1 MVDIHCHILPAV
13 DDGSD
18 SWETSVEMCHMAAS
32 DGIRHS
38 VATPHAN
45 NRFAYDRQKHAA
57 TLERLQQAV
66 GATPWL
72 SLGCDFHFSYDN
84 VQAAIVKPGEYAIA
98 SGGYLLIEFSDFA
111 LPPFLPDAL
120 ARLESAGLQ
129 TIVTHPERNMLL
141 QREPEQVLKLAQR
154 GCIIQVTASALTG
167 RFGDKAQRVGRW
179 LLERD
184 AVHVLASDA
193 HDLRSRPP
201 VLSAGRE
208 AAAQIC
214 GADVARALVEDNPQA
229 IVSNQPLPYFPE
241 PVMKS

>member
-18 SWETSVEMCHMAAS
+18 SWEMSVEMCRMAVS
-32 DGIRHS
+32 DGITHT

-45 NRFAYDRQKHAA
+45 DRYPYQRAQHADRLA
-57 TLERLQQAV
+57 QLQQAV
-66 GATPWL
+66 GPAPAL

-84 VQAAIVKPGEYAIA
+84 VQAALARPGDFAIG
-98 SGGYLLIEFSDFA
+98 SSGYLLVEFSDFA

-120 ARLESAGLQ
+120 ARLARAGLRAV
-129 TIVTHPERNMLL
+129 VTHPERNQLL
-141 QREPEQVLKLAQR
+141 QREPERVLKLAQQ
-154 GCIIQVTASALTG
+154 GCIIQVTGSALTG
-167 RFGDKAQRVGRW
+167 HWGGKAQNMGRW

-193 HDLRSRPP
+193 HDLRDRPP

-208 AAAQIC
+208 AAAAIC
-214 GADVARALVEDNPQA
+214 GPDVARALVEDNPQA
-229 IVSNQPLPYFPE
+229 IVSNQPLPYFPQ
-241 PVMKS
+241 PRVKS

>member
-18 SWETSVEMCHMAAS
+18 TWETSVEMCRIAAS

-45 NRFAYDRQKHAA
+45 DQYAYDRQKHSAS
-57 TLERLQQAV
+57 LERLQQAV
-66 GATPWL
+66 GVTPEL

-84 VQAAIVKPGEYAIA
+84 VQAAIVNPGNYAIG
-98 SGGYLLIEFSDFA
+98 SSGYLLIEFSDFA
-111 LPPFLPDAL
+111 LPPFLREAL
-120 ARLESAGLQ
+120 NRLEGAGL
-129 TIVTHPERNMLL
+129 TSVVTHPERNMLL
-141 QREPEQVLKLAQR
+141 QREPEQVLRLAQM
-154 GCIIQVTASALTG
+154 GCVIQVTASSLTG
-167 RFGDKAQRVGRW
+167 RFGEKAQRIARW

-193 HDLRSRPP
+193 HDLRHRPP
-201 VLSAGRE
+201 ILSAGRE
-208 AAAQIC
+208 AAAALC
-214 GADVARALVEDNPQA
+214 GADVARALVEDNPRA

>member
-1 MVDIHCHILPAV
+1 MVDLHCHILPAV

-18 SWETSVEMCHMAAS
+18 SWETSVEMCRIAAR

-45 NRFAYDRQKHAA
+45 ERYAYDRQQHAA
-57 TLERLQQAV
+57 TLENLQKEV
-66 GATPWL
+66 GATPQL

-84 VQAAIVKPGEYAIA
+84 VQAAIAKPADYAIA
-98 SGGYLLIEFSDFA
+98 TSGYLLIEFSDYA
-111 LPPFLPDAL
+111 LPPFLADAL
-120 ARLESAGLQ
+120 ARLEGAGLQ
-129 TIVTHPERNMLL
+129 AIVTHPERNMLL
-141 QREPEQVLKLAQR
+141 QREPEQVIKLAQR

-167 RFGDKAQRVGRW
+167 RFGEKAQRVARW

-193 HDLRSRPP
+193 HDPRHRPP
-201 VLSAGRE
+201 VLSAGME

-214 GADVARALVEDNPQA
+214 GADVARALVDDNPQA
-229 IVSNQPLPYFPE
+229 IVSNQSLPYFPE
-241 PVMKS
+241 PVLKT

>member
-18 SWETSVEMCHMAAS
+18 SWETSVEMCRMAAS

-45 NRFAYDRQKHAA
+45 DQFTYDRPRHSAS
-57 TLERLQQAV
+57 LERLQQSV
-66 GATPWL
+66 GATPVL

-84 VQAAIVKPGEYAIA
+84 VQAAIVKPGDYSIG
-98 SGGYLLIEFSDFA
+98 SSGYLLIEFSDFA
-111 LPPFLPDAL
+111 LPPFLREAL
-120 ARLESAGLQ
+120 ARLEGAGL
-129 TIVTHPERNMLL
+129 TSIVTHPERNMLL
-141 QREPEQVLKLAQR
+141 QREPEQVLKLAQM
-154 GCIIQVTASALTG
+154 GCVIQVTASSLTG
-167 RFGDKAQRVGRW
+167 RFGEKAQRVARW
-179 LLERD
+179 LLEHD

-193 HDLRSRPP
+193 HDLRHRPP
-201 VLSAGRE
+201 ILSAGRE
-208 AAAQIC
+208 AAAALC

-229 IVSNQPLPYFPE
+229 IVSNQALPYFPE

>member
-18 SWETSVEMCHMAAS
+18 SFETSVEMCRLAAR
-32 DGIRHS
+32 DGIRHT

-45 NRFAYDRQKHAA
+45 DQYAYDRQLHAA
-57 TLERLQQAV
+57 ALERLQAAV
-66 GATPWL
+66 GTAPAL

-84 VQAAIVKPGEYAIA
+84 VQAAIANPGTYAIA
-98 SGGYLLIEFSDFA
+98 SSGYLLVEFSDYG

-120 ARLESAGLQ
+120 ARLGAAGLRAV
-129 TIVTHPERNMLL
+129 VTHPERNMLL
-141 QREPEQVLKLAQR
+141 QREPEQVLKLAQQ

-167 RFGDKAQRVGRW
+167 QWGGKAQRVARW

-193 HDLRSRPP
+193 HDLRHRPP

-208 AAAQIC
+208 AAAEIC

-241 PVMKS
+241 PVLK

>member
-18 SWETSVEMCHMAAS
+18 CWETSVEMCRMAAS
-32 DGIRHS
+32 DGITHT

-45 NRFAYDRQKHAA
+45 ERYSYDREQHRAR
-57 TLERLQQAV
+57 LEQLQQAA
-66 GATPWL
+66 GPLPAL

-84 VQAAIVKPGEYAIA
+84 VQAALARPGDFAIA
-98 SGGYLLIEFSDFA
+98 SSGYLLVELSDFA
-111 LPPFLPDAL
+111 LPPFLSHVL
-120 ARLESAGLQ
+120 ARLERAGLQ
-129 TIVTHPERNMLL
+129 AVVTHPERNVLL
-141 QREPEQVLKLAQR
+141 QREPEQILKLAQQ

-167 RFGDKAQRVGRW
+167 HWGGKTQRLARW
-179 LLERD
+179 LLERE

-193 HDLRSRPP
+193 HDLRHRPP

-208 AAAQIC
+208 AAAAIC
-214 GADVARALVEDNPQA
+214 GQDVADALVEGNPQA

-241 PVMKS
+241 PVLKP

>member
-13 DDGSD
+13 DDGAD
-18 SWETSVEMCHMAAS
+18 SWETAVEMCRMATR

-45 NRFAYDRQKHAA
+45 DQYAFDRQQLSA
-57 TLERLQQAV
+57 TLERLQQEV
-66 GATPWL
+66 GAAPQL

-84 VQAAIVKPGEYAIA
+84 VKAALARPADYAIA
-98 SGGYLLIEFSDFA
+98 CSGYLLIEFSDYA
-111 LPPFLPDAL
+111 LPPFLADAL
-120 ARLESAGLQ
+120 ARLEGAGLQ
-129 TIVTHPERNMLL
+129 TIVTHPERNLLL

-154 GCIIQVTASALTG
+154 GCVIQVTASALTG
-167 RFGDKAQRVGRW
+167 RFGEKAQRVARW

-193 HDLRSRPP
+193 HDLRHRPP
-201 VLSAGRE
+201 LLSAGLE

-214 GADVARALVEDNPQA
+214 GADVARALVDDNPQA

-241 PVMKS
+241 PMLKS